1 MKRQP
6 AHLLLHVVLLGFVAL
21 ASSAQQSQPAA
32 TVEELQQRLAAHVH
46 QPKFAAGMW
55 GVKIVSLDSGKVL
68 FEENAGKLFSPAS
81 NCKLYTMALAL
92 DRLGGDYCLK
102 TSLYA
107 RTWPN
112 RFGTLKGDLLVYG
125 RGDPTFN
132 ARLNSNDIYRA
143 LAPLVCAV
151 TNAGIKR
158 VEGDLV
164 GDESFFHGPPF
175 GSGWT
180 WDDVQFYYGAEISAL
195 TLNDNRVEITVKPGG
210 QTNAPCKLSLAPATS
225 YLVISNRSETIATG
239 GRRSVSFYRPLDQNV
254 VYVLGKMPLDDKG
267 YAEDVTVPNPAGFFV
282 AFFKEALARNGV
294 KVTGKLRTAN
304 WLDRQARPL
313 DPGKLVELGFVESL
327 PMRDITREVMKPSQ
341 NLYTDLILAHVGA
354 LKQSSDAPVDQTSE
368 ELGIRELG
376 KFLEDVGV
384 ARGNVFFEEGS
395 GLSRNNVATPNAT
408 IALLVFMS
416 RHREADAYLNA
427 LPVAGVDGTL
437 RTRMKNTTAAGN
449 VKAKTGTLR
458 WANSLSGYVTSAAGE
473 RLALCVMLNRCHS
486 TDPDRSA
493 RSEVDAVAVMLAE
506 FKGRSAP

>member
-1 MKRQP
+1 MKRH
-6 AHLLLHVVLLGFVAL
+6 AILLLLGVVVF
-21 ASSAQQSQPAA
+21 SSVAQQPQPAA
-32 TVEELQQRLAAHVH
+32 TLEELQQHLAAHIN

-55 GVKIVSLDSGKVL
+55 GVKIVSLDTGKVL

-81 NCKLYTMALAL
+81 NCKLFTMALAL
-92 DRLGGDYCLK
+92 DRLGGDYRIQ

-107 RTWPN
+107 ATRPN
-112 RFGTLKGDLLVYG
+112 RAGTLKGDLIVYG
-125 RGDPTFN
+125 RGDPTIN
-132 ARLNSNDIYRA
+132 ARLNSNDIFRA
-143 LAPLVCAV
+143 LGPLVRAV

-158 VEGDLV
+158 IEGDLV

-175 GSGWT
+175 GSGWV
-180 WDDVQFYYGAEISAL
+180 WDDMQFYYGAEISAL
-195 TLNDNRVEITVKPGG
+195 TINDNRLEISVKPGA
-210 QTNAPCKLSLAPATS
+210 QTNASCKLSVSPATGWIV
-225 YLVISNRSETIATG
+225 LSNRTETIGKG
-239 GRRSVSFYRPLDQNV
+239 GRRSISFYRPLDQNV

-267 YAEDVTVPNPAGFFV
+267 YAEDVTAPNPAGYFI
-282 AFFKEALARNGV
+282 AFFKETLAKSGV

-313 DPGKLVELGFVESL
+313 NFAKLVELGSVESP
-327 PMRDITREVMKPSQ
+327 PMRDLVREVQKPSQ
-341 NLYTDLILAHVGA
+341 NLYTDLILAHLGA
-354 LKQSSDAPVDQTSE
+354 LKQASDAPVDQTSE

-376 KFLEDVGV
+376 SFLEEVGV
-384 ARGNVFFEEGS
+384 KRGDVFFEEGS

-408 IALLVFMS
+408 VALLQFMN
-416 RHREADAYLNA
+416 RHREADAYVNA

-437 RTRMKNTTAAGN
+437 RSRMKNTAAAGN

-473 RLALCVMLNRCHS
+473 RLAFCVMLNRYHS
-486 TDPDRSA
+486 GDPDRSA